1 MISHKYIEEYFEKY
15 ENGEIRLNK
24 DRIDLIN
31 YLKRDVLSRDDLY
44 FDEQQIENY
53 ISFSERWFFFLDP
66 WEKFIAPFIFLYFK
80 EDDELFFEEFF
91 ISMGRGGGKNGFITT
106 LATYFISPL
115 HGIPHYDVAVVA
127 NSEEQA
133 KTSFKEAFDKIESEK
148 SLQKSFEAWKAQ
160 IIGKATK
167 SVFKFK
173 TSNASTKDGGR
184 EGCVIYDE
192 IHEME
197 DRATVDVF
205 SGGLGKVANPREF
218 FIGTDGFV
226 REGFYDQL
234 VERCRNVMNGDNPD
248 DDRIFPFICKLDDK
262 SEVDDYEM
270 WEKANPAFEKPILGR
285 SKRLFN
291 KVKKQYLALNTNPG
305 GRLAFM
311 TKRMNLPEEDVEK
324 DVTSWENILA
334 TNKPFPELLHRTAIA
349 GFDYASIR
357 DFASVGLLFKIDG
370 QYVWKT
376 HSFVR
381 KGFLQMVKLKAPIEE
396 WEQRGLLTI
405 VDEPSIDPM
414 HIVRWLDSQRDYYG
428 IQKVV
433 ADNYRMDL
441 LKPLLEEY
449 GFEYEFIRN
458 PRGVHSKVAPIV
470 EDSFANHK
478 IIFEDNPLMRWYVQ
492 NTLVKTDALGNKT
505 YLKKEEKTRKTD
517 GFQAFLMA
525 LYKSDEIEETDISG
539 FLDLV
544 SGINF

>member
-1 MISHKYIEEYFEKY
+1 MISHKYIDDYIDRYKS
-15 ENGEIRLNK
+15 GKIKLNK
-24 DRIDLIN
+24 DRIDLIK

-44 FDEQQIENY
+44 FDNQQIENY
-53 ISFSERWFFFLDP
+53 ISYSERWFFSLDP
-66 WEKFIAPFIFLYFK
+66 WEKFIAPFIFLFFK

-115 HGIPHYDVAVVA
+115 HGIRNYNVSVVA
-127 NSEEQA
+127 NSEKQA
-133 KTSFKEAFDKIESEK
+133 KVSFDESFNKIDAEK
-148 SLQKSFEAWKAQ
+148 GLQKSFDHKKAQ
-160 IIGKATK
+160 ITGVATK
-167 SVFKFK
+167 SVFTFQ

-197 DRATVDVF
+197 NRATVDVF

-262 SEVDDYEM
+262 AEVDDYDM
-270 WEKANPAFEKPILGR
+270 WEKANPAFEKPIIGR

-334 TNKPFPELLHRTAIA
+334 TNRPYPELLHRTAIA

-370 QYVWKT
+370 RYVWKT

-414 HIVRWLDSQRDYYG
+414 HIVRWLDNQRDYYG

-433 ADNYRMDL
+433 ADNFRMDL

-470 EDSFANHK
+470 EDSFANQK

-539 FLDLV
+539 FLDLMD
-544 SGINF
+544 GINF